1 MYQQQMY
8 HQQFF
13 AHQQYMAQHAHQQ
26 YMTQQMQSHQNDH
39 EHDPNTTVDEDMHH
53 HVANI
58 QPKHDNLEDTD
69 DRDAKRQRIEPTPLD
84 HTDIE
89 PNGIDEMIPTHDV

>member
-1 MYQQQMY
+1 MVMPMKSLSSALVSSPSTLSSTLY
-8 HQQFF
+8 
-13 AHQQYMAQHAHQQ
+13 
-26 YMTQQMQSHQNDH
+26 QNDH